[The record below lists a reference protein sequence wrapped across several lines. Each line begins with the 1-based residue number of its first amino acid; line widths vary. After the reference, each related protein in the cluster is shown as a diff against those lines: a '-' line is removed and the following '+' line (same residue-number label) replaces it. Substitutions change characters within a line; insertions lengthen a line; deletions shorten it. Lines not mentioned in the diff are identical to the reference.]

1 MLETVQQVPSLVDRI
16 AEALKSSPHT
26 ARQSQSLRIEPGSE
40 EGHIR
45 LVGRVQTFFE
55 KQMAQE
61 TIRTLDGVSRI
72 ENLVEVTW

>member
-1 MLETVQQVPSLVDRI
+1 MLETVQQVPTLVDRI
-16 AEALKSSPHT
+16 ALALKNSPHT
-26 ARQSQSLRIEPGSE
+26 SRQMLRIEPGVE

-45 LVGRVQTFFE
+45 LTGRVQTFFE

-61 TIRTLDGVSRI
+61 TVRTLDGVSRI